1 MHYNSADNSVSSGHE
16 GGWSSASCTLWTA
29 GLLHF
34 SSVHQSPGVTI
45 PLTQIQS
52 KYTSNKANST
62 AKHHY
67 CLHLTKLRS
76 NLTVK
81 NTLQAKLDMLTLEV
95 INSCTREPQ
104 WSWASVFS
112 GCKALKHIL
121 RMTLDIPD
129 NVETINEPLCVG
141 CSSSNSHKLC
151 NVSQLKLLPKDYE
164 RVARDISRGLDDR
177 ISAEVQCNTHSL
189 RLSFSLPES
198 AASILWILRH
208 TSQPDSAHTSSVL
221 TVLWLLTVGWAQH
234 GSVH

>member
-1 MHYNSADNSVSSGHE
+1 MHYNSADNNVSSGHE
-16 GGWSSASCTLWTA
+16 GGRSSTSCTLWTA

-95 INSCTREPQ
+95 INSCTCEPQ

-112 GCKALKHIL
+112 GCKALRHIL
-121 RMTLDIPD
+121 RTTLDIPD
-129 NVETINEPLCVG
+129 NVETISEPLCIG

-151 NVSQLKLLPKDYE
+151 NISQLKLLPKDYE
-164 RVARDISRGLDDR
+164 RVTRDISYVGSMTESLPK
-177 ISAEVQCNTHSL
+177 CNTHSL